1 MLKQDELEA
10 ALAPARSALRW
21 GLTCALAAAAFG
33 MAVEG
38 PRAACAALIGGV
50 AGTFA
55 GRSLASGLAAAFGRP
70 EDVRGA
76 RNRTLLA
83 ALLRYPLLGAIFA
96 GSIMVLDLPAAWMAV
111 GVTAWP
117 ASLLA
122 AAWQSQSAESSSRA

>member
-1 MLKQDELEA
+1 MLKQDELDA

-21 GLTCALAAAAFG
+21 GIACSLAAAAFG
-33 MAVEG
+33 MAVDG
-38 PRAACAALIGGV
+38 PRASAAALIGGIT
-50 AGTFA
+50 GTFA

-96 GSIMVLDLPAAWMAV
+96 GSIMLLDLPAAWLAV
-111 GVTAWP
+111 GVTTWP
-117 ASLLA
+117 VSLLA
-122 AAWQSQSAESSSRA
+122 AAWQSQAAESSSRA